1 MVSLHCQSVAT
12 LRNGK
17 EGIFMK
23 ASIASGLVD
32 SLGEYIKVQGM
43 ASSEA
48 LQSLT
53 DVGLL
58 EDPEGR
64 VPFECYEQ
72 IISWVVNESAAHTS
86 FFLDYGQSFL
96 TIPPVIQHLIR
107 HTATYYEKINQ
118 VMRYSKLMCDY
129 FDFKLQESKDNYEL
143 SFAFVGP
150 SQATT
155 SIVEA
160 VTTHMYCGLKST
172 WDDFEAQQVT
182 FSYRKPAYADQY
194 DRYFYCPVYFG
205 STDNK
210 IVFSRTY
217 LDHSDS
223 SANDR
228 YLYSL
233 LKERA
238 DVLIGQIENSHS
250 IVTQVESILM
260 ESLPTGRASII
271 DTATKLHMSRQTL
284 YRNLQKENTT
294 YRQVLAECQR
304 KLAVNYIEQSDLSLE
319 SIAFLLGYSEVSVF
333 QKAFRRWYGI
343 SPGEYRRQR
352 TMR

>member
-1 MVSLHCQSVAT
+1 VKVKGT
-12 LRNGK
+12 
-17 EGIFMK
+17 
-23 ASIASGLVD
+23 ASPEV
-32 SLGEYIKVQGM
+32 
-43 ASSEA
+43 
-48 LQSLT
+48 LQDLT
-53 DVGLL
+53 DAGLL

-64 VPFECYEQ
+64 VPFERYEQ
-72 IISWVVNESAAHTS
+72 MISRVVNEPAADAS
-86 FFLDYGQSFL
+86 FFLDLGKSFL

-129 FDFKLQESKDNYEL
+129 FNFGLQENKDNYEL

-150 SQATT
+150 SKVST
-155 SIVEA
+155 SIIEA

-172 WDDFEAQQVT
+172 WNDFEAKQVA
-182 FSYRKPAYADQY
+182 FSYCKPAYADQY
-194 DRYFYCPVYFG
+194 SRYFDCPVYFG
-205 STDNK
+205 SAANK

-217 LDHSDS
+217 IDHSDS
-223 SANDR
+223 TGDDR

-238 DVLIGQIENSHS
+238 DVLMGQAANRHS
-250 IVTQVESILM
+250 IVAKIESILM
-260 ESLPTGRASII
+260 ESLPTGKASII
-271 DTATKLHMSRQTL
+271 DTAQKLHMSRQTL
-284 YRNLQKENTT
+284 YRSLQKENTT

-352 TMR
+352 TMHYKQRGEP

>member
-1 MVSLHCQSVAT
+1 M
-12 LRNGK
+12 
-17 EGIFMK
+17 
-23 ASIASGLVD
+23 
-32 SLGEYIKVQGM
+32 
-43 ASSEA
+43 EA
-48 LQSLT
+48 LQDLT

-72 IISWVVNESAAHTS
+72 IISWVANESAAQSS
-86 FFLDYGQSFL
+86 FFLDLGTSFL

-107 HTATYYEKINQ
+107 HTATFYEKIHQ
-118 VMRYSKLMCDY
+118 VLRYSKLMCDY
-129 FDFKLQESKDNYEL
+129 FDFGLRENEDSYEL
-143 SFAFVGP
+143 SFTFGGP
-150 SQATT
+150 SEVSA
-155 SIVEA
+155 SIIEA

-172 WDDFEAQQVT
+172 WNDFEAEQVA
-182 FSYRKPAYADQY
+182 FSYCKPAYADQY
-194 DRYFYCPVYFG
+194 KRYFYCPISFG
-205 STDNK
+205 STENK

-217 LDHSDS
+217 IDHSDS
-223 SANDR
+223 SVNDR
-228 YLYSL
+228 YLYRL

-238 DVLIGQIENSHS
+238 DVLMGQVENSHS
-250 IVTQVESILM
+250 MITQVKSILM
-260 ESLPTGRASII
+260 ESLPTGKASII
-271 DTATKLHMSRQTL
+271 DTAKKLHMSRQTL

-304 KLAVNYIEQSDLSLE
+304 KLSANYIEQSDLSLE

-343 SPGEYRRQR
+343 SPGEYRRQH

>member
-1 MVSLHCQSVAT
+1 MEEYVKV
-12 LRNGK
+12 K
-17 EGIFMK
+17 
-23 ASIASGLVD
+23 GL
-32 SLGEYIKVQGM
+32 
-43 ASSEA
+43 ASSDV
-48 LQSLT
+48 LQDLT

-72 IISWVVNESAAHTS
+72 IISWVVNESAAHSS
-86 FFLDYGQSFL
+86 FFLDLGKSFL

-129 FDFKLQESKDNYEL
+129 FDFGLQENKDNYEL
-143 SFAFVGP
+143 SFTFVGP
-150 SQATT
+150 SQVTT
-155 SIVEA
+155 SIIEA
-160 VTTHMYCGLKST
+160 VITHMYCGLKST
-172 WDDFEAQQVT
+172 WNDFEAEQVT
-182 FSYRKPAYADQY
+182 FSYCKPAYADQY
-194 DRYFYCPVYFG
+194 NRYFYCPIYFG
-205 STDNK
+205 FTENK

-217 LDHSDS
+217 IDQSDS
-223 SANDR
+223 SMNDR

-238 DVLIGQIENSHS
+238 DFLMGQVENSHS
-250 IVTQVESILM
+250 MITKVKSILM
-260 ESLPTGRASII
+260 ESLPTGKASVI
-271 DTATKLHMSRQTL
+271 DTAKKLHMSRQTL

-304 KLAVNYIEQSDLSLE
+304 KLSVNYIAQSDLSLE

>member
-1 MVSLHCQSVAT
+1 M
-12 LRNGK
+12 G
-17 EGIFMK
+17 
-23 ASIASGLVD
+23 
-32 SLGEYIKVQGM
+32 
-43 ASSEA
+43 SSEM
-48 LQSLT
+48 LQNLT

-64 VPFECYEQ
+64 VPFVCYEQ
-72 IISWVVNESAAHTS
+72 IISWVVNESAAHSS
-86 FFLDYGQSFL
+86 FFLDLGKSFL
-96 TIPPVIQHLIR
+96 AIPPVIQHLIR

-129 FDFKLQESKDNYEL
+129 FDFGLQENKDNYEL
-143 SFAFVGP
+143 SFTFVGP
-150 SQATT
+150 SEVTT
-155 SIVEA
+155 SIIEA

-172 WDDFEAQQVT
+172 WNDFEAKQVT
-182 FSYRKPAYADQY
+182 FSYCKPAYADQY
-194 DRYFYCPVYFG
+194 NRYFYCPIYFG
-205 STDNK
+205 STENK

-217 LDHSDS
+217 IDHSDS
-223 SANDR
+223 SVNDR

-238 DVLIGQIENSHS
+238 DVLMGQVENSNS
-250 IVTQVESILM
+250 IITKVKSILLK
-260 ESLPTGRASII
+260 SLPTGKASII
-271 DTATKLHMSRQTL
+271 DTAKKLHMSRQTL

-304 KLAVNYIEQSDLSLE
+304 KLSVNYIEQSDLSLE

-343 SPGEYRRQR
+343 SPGEYRRQH

>member
-1 MVSLHCQSVAT
+1 V
-12 LRNGK
+12 
-17 EGIFMK
+17 K
-23 ASIASGLVD
+23 AKGLA
-32 SLGEYIKVQGM
+32 Y
-43 ASSEA
+43 SEA
-48 LQSLT
+48 LQGMT

-64 VPFECYEQ
+64 VPFERYER
-72 IISWVVNESAAHTS
+72 IISRVMNESVARS
-86 FFLDYGQSFL
+86 GFFLDLGKSFL

-107 HTATYYEKINQ
+107 HTATYYEKIHQ
-118 VMRYSKLMCDY
+118 VMRYSRLMCDY
-129 FDFKLQESKDNYEL
+129 FDFGLQENKDCYEL

-150 SQATT
+150 SEAST
-155 SIVEA
+155 SIIEA
-160 VTTHMYCGLKST
+160 VTAHMYCGLKST
-172 WDDFEAQQVT
+172 WNDFEAEQVT
-182 FSYRKPAYADQY
+182 FSYGKPAYADQY
-194 DRYFYCPVYFG
+194 NRYFYCPVYFG
-205 STDNK
+205 SAENK

-217 LDHSDS
+217 IDHSES
-223 SANDR
+223 SVNDR

-238 DVLIGQIENSHS
+238 DALMGQVKNNNS
-250 IVTQVESILM
+250 IVTQVKSILM
-260 ESLPTGRASII
+260 ESLPTGKASII
-271 DTATKLHMSRQTL
+271 DTAKKLHMSRQTL

-304 KLAVNYIEQSDLSLE
+304 KLSANYIEQSDLSLE